1 VIGGNVPRARGVGK
15 LVTVTCLPLARPA
28 PPWHGRTMQRAT
40 ANALLLVTGAVWGMG
55 FVAQSTAMDAIGP
68 VFFTG
73 VRFFAAA
80 LAVAPL
86 ALWEARRARA
96 AGSPPLTPRQWGSFG
111 VLGTLLFASL
121 AAQQIGLLTTTVTN
135 SGFLTGTYVV
145 FVPVLVVLALR
156 EFPHPVVWPAAVLT
170 LGGIWLLSGGAL
182 SGLTQGDLWTLLCA
196 VLWACHVIALGRFV
210 KGAPRPF
217 TLAFTQFA
225 VCGVIGCTIAPFIE
239 PVSLDLIV
247 AAAPE
252 IAFAGIV
259 SGGIAFTIQAVAQRH
274 TTAPQAAIFMSTEAP
289 FAALFGALFLAE
301 RIPAIGIVGCALIFT
316 AILAVELVPMLR
328 PARRS
333 TVHEP

>member
-1 VIGGNVPRARGVGK
+1 
-15 LVTVTCLPLARPA
+15 
-28 PPWHGRTMQRAT
+28 MQRAT
-40 ANALLLVTGAVWGMG
+40 ANALLLVTGAIWGMG
-55 FVAQSTAMDAIGP
+55 FVAQSTAMDEIGP

-73 VRFFAAA
+73 VRFLAAA

-96 AGSPPLTPRQWGSFG
+96 AGAQPLTPRQWRSFAI
-111 VLGTLLFASL
+111 LGCLLFASL

-145 FVPVLVVLALR
+145 FVPIIAVLVLR
-156 EFPHPVVWPAAVLT
+156 EFPHPVVWPAAALT
-170 LGGIWLLSGGAL
+170 LCGIWLLSGGAL
-182 SGLTQGDLWTLLCA
+182 SGLTEGDLWTLLCA

-225 VCGVIGCTIAPFIE
+225 VCGLIGCVIAPFLE
-239 PVSLDLIV
+239 PVSLDLVV

-252 IAFAGIV
+252 IAFAGVV
-259 SGGIAFTIQAVAQRH
+259 SGGIAFTIQAVAQRD

-301 RIPAIGIVGCALIFT
+301 RIPHIGIVGCALIFV

-328 PARRS
+328 PARRPAA
-333 TVHEP
+333 HEP

>member
-1 VIGGNVPRARGVGK
+1 
-15 LVTVTCLPLARPA
+15 
-28 PPWHGRTMQRAT
+28 MQRAT

-55 FVAQSTAMDAIGP
+55 FVAQSTAMDPIGP

-182 SGLTQGDLWTLLCA
+182 SGLTEGDLWTLLCA

>member
-1 VIGGNVPRARGVGK
+1 
-15 LVTVTCLPLARPA
+15 
-28 PPWHGRTMQRAT
+28 MQRAT
-40 ANALLLVTGAVWGMG
+40 ANALLLVTGAIWGMG

-73 VRFFAAA
+73 VRFLAAA

-86 ALWEARRARA
+86 ALWEMRRAKA
-96 AGSPPLTPRQWGSFG
+96 AGSPPLTPGQWRNFAI
-111 VLGTLLFASL
+111 LGCLLFASL

-145 FVPVLVVLALR
+145 LVPVIAVIVLR
-156 EFPHPVVWPAAVLT
+156 EFPHPVVWPAAALT

-182 SGLTQGDLWTLLCA
+182 SGLIQGDLWTLLCA
-196 VLWACHVIALGRFV
+196 LLWACHVIALGRFV
-210 KGAPRPF
+210 RGAPRPF
-217 TLAFTQFA
+217 TLAFTQFV
-225 VCGVIGCTIAPFIE
+225 VCGLIGCVIAPFIE
-239 PVSLDLIV
+239 PVSFDLIV

-259 SGGIAFTIQAVAQRH
+259 SGGVAFTIQAVAQRH

-301 RIPAIGIVGCALIFT
+301 RIPAIGIIGCGLIFL

-328 PARRS
+328 PARQRAA
-333 TVHEP
+333 HEP